1 MEKLINN
8 LSEGEA
14 KEMLL
19 SIMQTSYTLVQWPDS
34 QELMDAEWFQE
45 EAILD
50 IDGSSAYFI
59 PTWRLYE
66 EQS

>member
-1 MEKLINN
+1 METLINN
-8 LSEGEA
+8 LSEEEA

-19 SIMQTSYTLVQWPDS
+19 GIMQESYTLVHWPNS
-34 QELMDAEWFQE
+34 QELMDKEWFQE
-45 EAILD
+45 EAILSED
-50 IDGSSAYFI
+50 SAYFV